1 MFSNHVGK
9 TDLCPLGVKLLHS
22 DQLPAGR
29 VCVLDVCVRV
39 PFLTITFIL

>member
-22 DQLPAGR
+22 ELPAGR